1 MLCVKAEKPVRVL
14 PVVLAVK
21 FSLTP
26 DLRTKTSL
34 KIKFMSI
41 SVDAWLMLLPKPD
54 FTLVATD

>member
-1 MLCVKAEKPVRVL
+1 MFCVKAEKPVRVL

-34 KIKFMSI
+34 KIKFTSI